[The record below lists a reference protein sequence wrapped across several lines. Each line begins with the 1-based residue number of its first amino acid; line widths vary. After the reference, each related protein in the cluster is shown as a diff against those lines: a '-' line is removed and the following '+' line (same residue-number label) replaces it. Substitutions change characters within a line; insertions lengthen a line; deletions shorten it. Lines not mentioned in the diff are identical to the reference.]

1 MEKIMLSATYAE
13 PKTFFPFG
21 ENKIVA
27 FLNEEVVENWKQDNT
42 PEDVPAITGYKYT
55 GPRKDGGT
63 LIAYEDPEDY
73 GCLTDAIIST
83 KYSKSEEMAI
93 HRHYQNDIETYETEW
108 TEYNQFCEYAKTMA
122 KKWLGIS

>member
-21 ENKIVA
+21 DNKIVA
-27 FLNEEVVENWKQDNT
+27 FLNEETVENWKQDNT
-42 PEDVPAITGYKYT
+42 PEDAPAITGYRYT

-63 LIAYEDPEDY
+63 LLPCTDPENY
-73 GCLTDAIIST
+73 GCLTDAIICSR
-83 KYSKSEEMAI
+83 YSKSEEMAI
-93 HRHYQNDIETYETEW
+93 HRHYQNSFEEYQEEW
-108 TEYNQFCEYAKTMA
+108 QEYNQFCEYAKTMA